1 MSNRIAYYLGIS
13 CICLIVSCGGN
24 QSQNKAVQSDNS
36 IGLNNSPEPVEKII
50 PKPKYHVENNVVTVS
65 FGDSTVSN
73 FVRYSYLPE
82 QENEIS
88 ACGNV
93 SLDFDEIIRSD
104 SENVFEI
111 AYLLLTNNGSLTVS
125 LESNDSSYSFPY
137 THQIAEHST
146 GLFVSCNSPYILPLC
161 KKGEVKYSEAQIKKW
176 LYINNLQ
183 ISPSDISKMKGIA
196 DGLNPLSNGVLV
208 GQPGKEI
215 SILKDL
221 KGQRFNVRSNVKAD
235 YYYLFAA
242 NNYNEIN
249 DFVADVV
256 SIDYQN
262 SSRTLNTPLS
272 CYRGKNSRGLLCV
285 FLIGL
290 NKDWSKEILPVGLV
304 YLDQKAPS
312 IINKGQRKMTSA
324 EALAERMVGSS
335 RANSNSTIHLD
346 IDSIISDAID
356 KMPKMS
362 FSELGLT
369 IERPSC
375 SSWGRGSLT
384 VSNGHFVGNTVN
396 FNLEFWGD
404 VYKLVVELGQT
415 KQELVLSGKSSPYTY
430 NCWLPL
436 NIGDNNILITVYDK
450 LGNSSSTNYYISMVR
465 INDEPSIYIDNEIN
479 VYND

>member
-242 NNYNEIN
+242 NNYNKPRE
-249 DFVADVV
+249 
-256 SIDYQN
+256 
-262 SSRTLNTPLS
+262 
-272 CYRGKNSRGLLCV
+272 
-285 FLIGL
+285 FL
-290 NKDWSKEILPVGLV
+290 P
-304 YLDQKAPS
+304 
-312 IINKGQRKMTSA
+312 R
-324 EALAERMVGSS
+324 
-335 RANSNSTIHLD
+335 
-346 IDSIISDAID
+346 
-356 KMPKMS
+356 
-362 FSELGLT
+362 
-369 IERPSC
+369 
-375 SSWGRGSLT
+375 
-384 VSNGHFVGNTVN
+384 
-396 FNLEFWGD
+396 
-404 VYKLVVELGQT
+404 
-415 KQELVLSGKSSPYTY
+415 
-430 NCWLPL
+430 
-436 NIGDNNILITVYDK
+436 
-450 LGNSSSTNYYISMVR
+450 
-465 INDEPSIYIDNEIN
+465 
-479 VYND
+479 